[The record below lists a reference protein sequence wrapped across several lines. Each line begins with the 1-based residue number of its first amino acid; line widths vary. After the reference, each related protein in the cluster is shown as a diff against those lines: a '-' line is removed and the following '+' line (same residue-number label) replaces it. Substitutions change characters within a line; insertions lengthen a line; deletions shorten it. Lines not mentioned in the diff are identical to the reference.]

1 LSYKNISIIGGKGF
15 LGTNLAKILNDSKF
29 KYSIFDKKYDKKH
42 INFLDVTNLDNFNKL
57 KESDVWINL
66 SAMHRDDVRPIS
78 LYDEVNVGGAKNLCI
93 MAEKYDV
100 KTIIF
105 TSSVAIYGFAPEGT
119 DEQGEPNYFNDYGR
133 TKYLAEKVYIEWQR
147 KDPLNRKLIII
158 RPTVIFG
165 EGNRGNVFNL
175 LNQIASKRFIMIGKG
190 NNKKSMAY
198 VLNVAS
204 FIKYSLTSFDNG
216 LHIFNYIDKPDIN
229 MNQLVSYSRKFLFNK
244 KNVGIRIPRF
254 LGIFIG
260 KFADLINYMFNLKLP
275 ISSIRVEKFT
285 KTTSFNTSIN
295 ETSFIPPFS
304 LEEGLKRTLNYEF
317 VEDNSEKEIFF
328 TE

>member
-1 LSYKNISIIGGKGF
+1 MSYKNISIIGGKGF
-15 LGTNLAKILNDSKF
+15 LGTNLAKTLNKSKF
-29 KYSIFDKKYDKKH
+29 KYSIFDNKYDKKH
-42 INFLDVTNLDNFNKL
+42 KNFLDVTNLDNFKKL

-66 SAMHRDDVRPIS
+66 SAMHRDDVKPVS
-78 LYDEVNVGGAKNLCI
+78 LYDKVNVGGATNLCI

-133 TKYLAEKVYIEWQR
+133 TKYLAEKVYIDWQR
-147 KDPLNRKLIII
+147 KDPINRKLIVI

-165 EGNRGNVFNL
+165 EGNRGNVYNL

-190 NNKKSMAY
+190 NNMKSMAY
-198 VLNVAS
+198 VHNVAS
-204 FIKYSLTSFDNG
+204 FIQYSLTNFENG
-216 LHIFNYIDKPDIN
+216 LHIFNYIDKPDMT
-229 MNQLVSYSRKFLFNK
+229 MNQLISYSRKFLFNK
-244 KNVGIRIPRF
+244 SGVGIRMPRF
-254 LGIFIG
+254 LGIIIG
-260 KFADLINYMFNLKLP
+260 KLADLINYIFNTKLP

-285 KTTSFNTSIN
+285 KTTSFDTSLDK
-295 ETSFIPPFS
+295 TGFIPPFS
-304 LEEGLKRTLNYEF
+304 VEEGLKRTLTYEF
-317 VEDNSEKEIFF
+317 IEDNSEKEIFF